1 MQKKD
6 NKHPLDIL
14 SSKIERAL
22 SSNSTDKEDE
32 LHKVASELKQK
43 AIEED
48 RMQKKQRSFFLFVFV
63 VLVFSILGNFLMLDR
78 NDALNDK
85 ISALE
90 YRDSLF
96 MQIIDPDSTSTITY
110 RVRNGKPISYR
121 QIANERDSIE
131 REKEYYKIGFELIT
145 KNYPITLSHNGNVY
159 MIHAPQIDSALLLLP
174 LYRDMIEYD
183 KKSNSWITTRIKHSS
198 DK

>member
-90 YRDSLF
+90 YRDSLY